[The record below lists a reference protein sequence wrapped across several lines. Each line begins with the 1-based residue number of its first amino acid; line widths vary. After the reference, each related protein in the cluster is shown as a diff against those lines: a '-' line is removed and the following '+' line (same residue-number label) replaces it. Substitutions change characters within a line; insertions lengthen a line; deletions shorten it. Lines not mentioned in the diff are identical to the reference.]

1 MNREKEKNPKISP
14 REMQKVMSSAEG
26 KELLTLLSESGKLR
40 EAMEAFKKGDMKG
53 VQAALGPIMESEKA
67 TELMGKINGK

>member
-1 MNREKEKNPKISP
+1 MNQETEKNPKISP
-14 REMQKVMSSAEG
+14 LQMQKVMSSAEG
-26 KELLTLLSESGKLR
+26 KELLTLLQESGKLR

-67 TELMGKINGK
+67 TELMGKINRK